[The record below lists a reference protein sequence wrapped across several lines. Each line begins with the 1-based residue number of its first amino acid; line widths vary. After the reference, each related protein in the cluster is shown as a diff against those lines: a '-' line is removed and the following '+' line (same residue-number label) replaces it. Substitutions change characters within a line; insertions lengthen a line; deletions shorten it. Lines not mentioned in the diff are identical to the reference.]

1 MALPAW
7 LRLATRSEQVSL
19 LEQLLPVGRRQP
31 AA

>member
-1 MALPAW
+1 MALAAW
-7 LRLATRSEQVSL
+7 LRLATRAEQVSP